1 MTLIDAAKRRAS
13 HLVEKIK
20 DKKAS
25 HDTRSHNTRESDVVS
40 DPDVANSRAG
50 MHGEDGR
57 YVGRTFPDV
66 PFDVGQSG
74 AEARSEQKRKGTS
87 RHPERDPGERTS

>member
-1 MTLIDAAKRRAS
+1 VTLIDAAKRKAG

-20 DKKAS
+20 DRKSS
-25 HDTRSHNTRESDVVS
+25 HDTRSRNTREADVVS
-40 DPDVANSRAG
+40 DPGVANSRAG
-50 MHGEDGR
+50 MHGEDGS

-74 AEARSEQKRKGTS
+74 AEARSEQKRNDTS
-87 RHPERDPGERTS
+87 RHSERDPGERTS

>member
-1 MTLIDAAKRRAS
+1 VTLIDAARRKAS
-13 HLVEKIK
+13 RLIVRIR
-20 DKKAS
+20 DRKAS
-25 HDTRSHNTRESDVVS
+25 HDTRSHNTREADVVS

-74 AEARSEQKRKGTS
+74 AEARSEQKRKGTP
-87 RHPERDPGERTS
+87 RHPEGHPGERTS